1 MSYFKHFII
10 IILCL
15 IIKTSTYDILKKNG
29 KLEDTDGSV
38 IFESKGFYANNNMY
52 FKITINNNKDC
63 KSDLGYK
70 YYDTSEGISSSS
82 TDYYVSKKS
91 SEDKTVK
98 GTTSTALFFTIK
110 KKSSEYKGSN
120 GNYLFLN
127 INCYGKI
134 DFENTES
141 DQSKSNLFAAI
152 LSVAIV
158 VLFFAIFGGLLIY
171 CTCKKRRE
179 LLRQPPPINQPY
191 IMYGNPQMY
200 QQQGNIP
207 TVYKGKP
214 VVIQP
219 NGIPYNNNSNI
230 LYSNLPYNPYNPANA
245 SMSQM
250 SQMNQPQNQQYNII
264 DQSSADRGYNS
275 KDINEKDGK

>member
-110 KKSSEYKGSN
+110 KN
-120 GNYLFLN
+120 LQN
-127 INCYGKI
+127 IKVQMEI
-134 DFENTES
+134 
-141 DQSKSNLFAAI
+141 I
-152 LSVAIV
+152 
-158 VLFFAIFGGLLIY
+158 FF
-171 CTCKKRRE
+171 
-179 LLRQPPPINQPY
+179 
-191 IMYGNPQMY
+191 
-200 QQQGNIP
+200 
-207 TVYKGKP
+207 
-214 VVIQP
+214 
-219 NGIPYNNNSNI
+219 
-230 LYSNLPYNPYNPANA
+230 
-245 SMSQM
+245 
-250 SQMNQPQNQQYNII
+250 
-264 DQSSADRGYNS
+264 
-275 KDINEKDGK
+275 

>member
-15 IIKTSTYDILKKNG
+15 IIKASTYGILKKNG

-38 IFESKGFYANNNMY
+38 IFESKSFYADNDMY

-70 YYDTSEGISSSS
+70 YYDSSEGISSSS
-82 TDYYVSKKS
+82 TDYHVSKKS
-91 SEDKTVK
+91 SLETTVG
-98 GTTSTALFFTIK
+98 GTTKTALFFTIK

-141 DQSKSNLFAAI
+141 DQSKSNLFAMI
-152 LSVAIV
+152 LSVGLV

-179 LLRQPPPINQPY
+179 LLRQQPPIIQPY

-230 LYSNLPYNPYNPANA
+230 QYSNLPYNPYNPANA

-264 DQSSADRGYNS
+264 GQSSADRGYNS